1 MSCKHYF
8 KLFVKKINLDYD
20 KDGKI
25 GKSGSV
31 NLDLLHKLNK
41 IDFYK
46 KPYPKSLSREWLEN
60 EILNL
65 DELNHLKTKDLLAT
79 FYEHIGYQVGE
90 KLKDNSVYITG
101 GVQKINF

>member
-1 MSCKHYF
+1 MICFYLKNINIVLILEGFSNLSIKNNNRIFAYDICPVNIILNY
-8 KLFVKKINLDYD
+8 LSKKINLDYD

-25 GKSGSV
+25 GKSGNV
-31 NLDLLHKLNK
+31 NLNLLHKLNQ

-65 DELNHLKTKDLLAT
+65 NELN
-79 FYEHIGYQVGE
+79 I
-90 KLKDNSVYITG
+90 
-101 GVQKINF
+101 